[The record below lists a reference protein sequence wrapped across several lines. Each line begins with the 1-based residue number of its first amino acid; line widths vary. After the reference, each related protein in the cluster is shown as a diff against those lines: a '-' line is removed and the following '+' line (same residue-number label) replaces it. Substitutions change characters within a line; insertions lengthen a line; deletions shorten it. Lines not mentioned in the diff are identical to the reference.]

1 MNKIQIVGCA
11 ASLLAAGSLLAAEPK
26 DDVVMAARALA
37 NTGNFS
43 WTQRVLLTG
52 FGGDGAA
59 AAAPTVIDTMGMT
72 DKGFIFTSNN
82 LNGVSRETVV
92 KGTNGAVK
100 AVPFGGG
107 DAVWRTWEEMAAA
120 TAAAMGANGGG
131 GRGPG
136 VGRPGAGG
144 RLGIGRYGE
153 DRFALPTD
161 QVADI
166 LSNVVSMTMAGNTY
180 TGDLTGAEATNRLTA
195 TRRGGRG
202 GGGGLGG
209 GGGRFVPAFNT
220 DAKGIVTFTLKNG
233 MLAGCVV
240 KVTGKRPAPQGADA
254 TDYGSETT
262 IEFSNVG
269 GTKLPVPDDILT
281 KISK

>member
-1 MNKIQIVGCA
+1 MKTNLACA
-11 ASLLAAGSLLAAEPK
+11 AVLFAAGSLLAADPK
-26 DDVVMAARALA
+26 DDVAAAAKALG
-37 NTGNFS
+37 NTGNFT
-43 WTQRVLLTG
+43 WTQRVLLIG
-52 FGGDGAA
+52 LGGNGAA
-59 AAAPTVIDTMGMT
+59 AAAPTSIDTMGMT

-82 LNGVSRETVV
+82 LNGVDRETVV
-92 KGTNGAVK
+92 KGTNGAAK

-107 DAVWRTWEEMAAA
+107 DAVWRTWEEAAAA

-131 GRGPG
+131 GGRGPG
-136 VGRPGAGG
+136 AGRPGAGG

-166 LSNVVSMTMAGNTY
+166 LSNVVSITMAGNTY
-180 TGDLTGAEATNRLTA
+180 TGDLTGAEATNRLTPP
-195 TRRGGRG
+195 RGGRG

-209 GGGRFVPAFNT
+209 GGRFVPTFTT
-220 DAKGIVTFTLKNG
+220 DAKGTVTFTLKNG
-233 MLAGCVV
+233 MLASCLV
-240 KVTGKRPAPQGADA
+240 KVTGKSPAAQGGDA
-254 TDYGSETT
+254 IDYGSETT

-269 GTKLPVPDDILT
+269 GTKLPVPDDIIA